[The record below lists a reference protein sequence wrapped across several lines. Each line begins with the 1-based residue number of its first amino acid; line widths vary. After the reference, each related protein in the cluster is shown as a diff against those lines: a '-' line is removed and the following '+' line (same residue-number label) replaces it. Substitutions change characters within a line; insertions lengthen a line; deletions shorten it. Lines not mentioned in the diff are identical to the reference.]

1 MILEH
6 LPPVLGEKKK
16 NHSYANKDVKQMN
29 KDVSKGNKIQLD
41 IANNIYNFHRWNT
54 RKQCQ

>member
-16 NHSYANKDVKQMN
+16 NHSYANRDVKQLN
-29 KDVSKGNKIQLD
+29 KDVLKGNKIQLD
-41 IANNIYNFHRWNT
+41 IANNIYNFHR
-54 RKQCQ
+54 